1 VFVHARGRRGIL
13 QESPDEGD
21 IREEIVSVAAVG
33 GGGGG
38 PGVLV
43 QEVPYDGDVAG
54 VEQVPD
60 VAADV
65 AVAAAAAGGVVV
77 VIAAQ
82 EVSNDGDVVEAEG
95 IVATIA
101 IAVATQETTNDGD
114 ILQTE
119 GSAIVVVAVAVAVGG
134 AITAEEIPDDRNVV
148 QVEVPDDGDVVE
160 DALRGGGREGAGR
173 EESD

>member
-1 VFVHARGRRGIL
+1 MLVHARGLRGIL

-21 IREEIVSVAAVG
+21 IREEIVVSVAV

-43 QEVPYDGDVAG
+43 QEVPDDGDVAG

-65 AVAAAAAGGVVV
+65 AVAAAAGGGGVVV

-95 IVATIA
+95 IVAT
-101 IAVATQETTNDGD
+101 VTD
-114 ILQTE
+114 
-119 GSAIVVVAVAVAVGG
+119 
-134 AITAEEIPDDRNVV
+134 
-148 QVEVPDDGDVVE
+148 
-160 DALRGGGREGAGR
+160 
-173 EESD
+173 